1 MRTLTPIKR
10 CGAKVAEYK
19 RFLYSVNSHIKRGT
33 LVIIEFQQIRSLIP
47 GYIFNEFGQLSGHFV
62 RADEIV
68 CESDDGRIRIWLNRD
83 AFEARDPELLICDYA
98 EADLRGIQA

>member
-1 MRTLTPIKR
+1 M
-10 CGAKVAEYK
+10 
-19 RFLYSVNSHIKRGT
+19 
-33 LVIIEFQQIRSLIP
+33 IIEFQQIRTLIP

-68 CESDDGRIRIWLNRD
+68 CESENGRIRIWLNRD

-98 EADLRGIQA
+98 EADLRGHQA

>member
-1 MRTLTPIKR
+1 M
-10 CGAKVAEYK
+10 
-19 RFLYSVNSHIKRGT
+19 
-33 LVIIEFQQIRSLIP
+33 IIEFQQIRGLIP

-98 EADLRGIQA
+98 QADLHFNG